1 MALHRSFVV
10 LLLLAVLYYPT
21 PTVAQGQNITVSY
34 PVTVEF
40 DLVFPRNDTYAPAP
54 VFPVVFAV
62 QNLPEAA
69 VSSSLYL
76 DWYLTRAQGEYLET
90 GRVDFD
96 RVNASSNP
104 YFVVGWTGKINS
116 TESADT
122 YTLLWSFRHPNC
134 SLGMFGSA
142 TDFDSSEYQD
152 FITFTVAAGGKQP
165 DFAADRDTCPTR
177 HATFEQTGTLPAAG
191 TTWNNYNSA
200 RDVCGVLATSPPPAN
215 PCAAKIN
222 DAAASSILAELTTSA
237 CAHSPP
243 ALSSGCP
250 PPTDTSVG
258 TRAQVGR
265 AGADLGLLLAGVTM
279 LVQL

>member
-1 MALHRSFVV
+1 MALARSFVA
-10 LLLLAVLYYPT
+10 LLLAVLYCPT
-21 PTVAQGQNITVSY
+21 HTVAQDGNITVSY

-40 DLVFPRNDTYAPAP
+40 DLVFPRNETYAPAP
-54 VFPVVFAV
+54 IFPVVFAV

-76 DWYLTRAQGEYLET
+76 DWYLNRAQGEYLET

-122 YTLLWSFRHPNC
+122 YTLLWSFRHTNC
-134 SLGMFGSA
+134 TQDRFAYSP
-142 TDFDSSEYQD
+142 DFDSSEYQD
-152 FITFTVAAGGKQP
+152 FITFTIAEDGKQP

-177 HATFEQTGTLPAAG
+177 HATFQLTGALPSAG
-191 TTWNNYNSA
+191 SEWNLYNSE
-200 RDVCGVLATSPPPAN
+200 RDTCGVLATSPPPAN
-215 PCAAKIN
+215 PCAARVN
-222 DAAASSILAELTTSA
+222 DAAASSISAELTASA
-237 CAHSPP
+237 CAHSSP
-243 ALSSGCP
+243 ALTSGCP

-258 TRAQVGR
+258 TRPQVGR
-265 AGADLGLLLAGVTM
+265 AWADLGLLLAGVTV
-279 LVQL
+279 LVLL